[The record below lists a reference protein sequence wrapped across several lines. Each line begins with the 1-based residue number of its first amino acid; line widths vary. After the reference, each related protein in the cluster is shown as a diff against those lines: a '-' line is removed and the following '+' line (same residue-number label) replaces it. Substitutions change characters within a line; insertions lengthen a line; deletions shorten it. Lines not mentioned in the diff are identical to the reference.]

1 MYMYIYIY
9 ICILILRVPIVPL
22 SPPSSNPL
30 PSFPLHTPI
39 RNSNALSLSDTR
51 ILIHT
56 HEAILS
62 HIYTHSFHTHYRSL
76 SPACILHLPHINPHT
91 PTHTSAFSLSHFVL
105 RTPRELLCVRRIV
118 WGIVWGIEVAHVC
131 ERELLCVWGIMWGI
145 ETARVFE
152 RELLCVWE
160 YTRILRETQQLSLSC
175 TISLDPSI
183 HPPLSR

>member
-1 MYMYIYIY
+1 MYIYIY
-9 ICILILRVPIVPL
+9 IYVLIYIYIHIYIYVYVYLYIYMYFDSSCAYRAPL
-22 SPPSSNPL
+22 PPSSNPL

-118 WGIVWGIEVAHVC
+118 WGIV
-131 ERELLCVWGIMWGI
+131 
-145 ETARVFE
+145 
-152 RELLCVWE
+152 
-160 YTRILRETQQLSLSC
+160 
-175 TISLDPSI
+175 
-183 HPPLSR
+183 